1 MKRTKW
7 FVDMSQKK
15 HMKNEKMKASLKHN
29 LKYMY
34 KPKNLRWRDIS
45 TSKSSLYFSNF
56 HSKTKKDHILL
67 TSTMNAYFSHTIIEV
82 FR

>member
-34 KPKNLRWRDIS
+34 KPKNLR
-45 TSKSSLYFSNF
+45 
-56 HSKTKKDHILL
+56 
-67 TSTMNAYFSHTIIEV
+67 
-82 FR
+82 